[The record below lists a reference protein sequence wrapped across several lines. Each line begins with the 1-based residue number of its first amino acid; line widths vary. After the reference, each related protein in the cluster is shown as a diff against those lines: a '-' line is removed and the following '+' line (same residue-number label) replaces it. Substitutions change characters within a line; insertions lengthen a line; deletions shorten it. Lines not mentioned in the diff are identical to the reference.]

1 MPSLVVIGQQIKEK
15 RRRAQCVPPAYM
27 VPKYPSLNRV
37 KLTLPVRRYLVPT
50 PSTKGGGL
58 GEATPYPH
66 NFGNCKLYNLKLWQ
80 AIRTIYERQK
90 TGGVGDLSLVR
101 FPWQLFYLRVF
112 LTKFC

>member
-1 MPSLVVIGQQIKEK
+1 MPSVVVIGQQIKEK
-15 RRRAQCVPPAYM
+15 RRGHNVPPPAYM

-50 PSTKGGGL
+50 PSTKEG
-58 GEATPYPH
+58 GEATPHPH
-66 NFGNCKLYNLKLWQ
+66 NFGNCRLYNLKLWQ

-112 LTKFC
+112 STKFC